1 MKKYIL
7 SITITLLVV
16 LLVSSVQ
23 KCSYWKS
30 TSNTNL
36 DTLTDTVKH
45 YKNALGTQTASIKT
59 LQLTEKQ
66 LKDMI
71 IKKDDSLKVLAS
83 EFAQVKSVLKYKTVT
98 RIDTVKMEYT
108 EMIPCKFERSGS
120 KVHKWY
126 SINYFSNENGIIID
140 SLTIPNTTA
149 VITGI
154 KRKWFLGKQTIT
166 TDITNSNPYIK
177 VNDIKSAEIDIPE
190 PWYKKWYIW
199 FTIGVIGG
207 ILSSN

>member
-1 MKKYIL
+1 MKKYTQ
-7 SITITLLVV
+7 SITITLLVI

-36 DTLTDTVKH
+36 DALTDTVRY

-66 LKDMI
+66 LKEII
-71 IKKDDSLKVLAS
+71 IKKDNTLKALAS
-83 EFAQVKSVLKYKTVT
+83 EFAKVKSVLKYKTVT
-98 RIDTVKMEYT
+98 RIDTVKVKYT
-108 EMIPCKFERSGS
+108 EMIPCEFERSGS
-120 KVHKWY
+120 RVNKWY
-126 SINYFSNENGIIID
+126 SFNYYSNENGIIID
-140 SLTIPNTTA
+140 SLTISNTTA

-154 KRKWFLGKQTIT
+154 KRKWLLGRQTIT
-166 TDITNSNPYIK
+166 TDITNSNPYIQ

-190 PWYKKWYIW
+190 PWYKKWYVW